1 MEMAE
6 VNVVAVPE
14 ENRQTYLETDNDR
27 LVMAIIW
34 LIMPPMAVFF
44 KCRGC
49 TKHVFINFLLYL
61 LLVLPAYKHA
71 TWFCFVKGR
80 EFEAE
85 DGFVRAR

>member
-6 VNVVAVPE
+6 VSVQVGVPE
-14 ENRQTYLETDNDR
+14 ERQIYLETDNDR
-27 LVMAIIW
+27 IVMII
-34 LIMPPMAVFF
+34 LMVVLPPMAVFF

-49 TKHVFINFLLYL
+49 TKHVCINLLLYL

-80 EFEAE
+80 EHEAE
-85 DGFVRAR
+85 NGFVRVR